1 MPRISQF
8 YGIIV
13 AMYYSDHGPPH
24 FHARYAEH
32 EALVNLETLEV
43 LEGYL
48 PRRALA
54 LTLEWAALHRGELRL
69 NWGKARQGLPLEPIA
84 PLK

>member
-43 LEGYL
+43 LEGHL

-54 LTLEWAALHRGELRL
+54 LTLEWAALHRGELC
-69 NWGKARQGLPLEPIA
+69 A
-84 PLK
+84 